1 MICDSLCFSFTDQ
14 NLGKK
19 VKPTFL
25 LGFLESVLEFLKLSK
40 EEDINGIITRTELIE
55 RLEAKKTQVKLSA
68 KVSKFDCSVCE
79 QKYNDFRSKGT
90 RK

>member
-1 MICDSLCFSFTDQ
+1 M
-14 NLGKK
+14 
-19 VKPTFL
+19 KPTFL

-68 KVSKFDCSVCE
+68 KVSKFDCSVCVCV